1 MSTDLAIRST
11 VREAVRCFDEAKSN
25 IIAAV
30 GMLMSTQ
37 TSLDAVFKLGGH
49 RGVTIRMNRHRHS
62 EIDIDYVDLD
72 FMLKRMEQDAWTFIV
87 DRLDIWRIMSE
98 ARAKELRDWI
108 EKGELPP
115 LTEDSAMQLARG
127 YMGNLDNLL
136 NEFVTEVFDWLRP
149 RFEHGHGYNGA
160 QFRTNRWE
168 VIGPKVI
175 REMII
180 DCDDA
185 KHGKFRVRYDS
196 AQQRLSTLENLF
208 IALDGKGTTG
218 KGYRSELENAIN
230 TSKDGTGQTE
240 YFGFRACKKGTLH
253 IEFLRL
259 DLLAEFN
266 RRAGGMNF
274 GKGNGK
280 DKRS

>member
-1 MSTDLAIRST
+1 MSTDLAVHATVCEAIR
-11 VREAVRCFDEAKSN
+11 RFHDEKSN
-25 IIAAV
+25 IVVAI
-30 GMLMSTQ
+30 GMLKASQ
-37 TSLDAVFKLGGH
+37 KSLDSVFKLGGN

-62 EIDIDYVDLD
+62 EIDIDYIDLD
-72 FMLKRMEQDAWTFIV
+72 FMLKRMEQNAWTFVV

-98 ARAKELRDWI
+98 ARASELRGWI

-115 LTEDSAMQLARG
+115 LTEESAMQLARG

-136 NEFVTEVFDWLRP
+136 NEFVKEVFDWLRP
-149 RFEHGHGYNGA
+149 RMSEGCGYNGA
-160 QFRTNRWE
+160 DFKTNKWE
-168 VIGPKVI
+168 VVGPKVI
-175 REMII
+175 VEWII
-180 DCDDA
+180 DRDNA

-196 AQQRLSTLENLF
+196 AQQQLQTLENLF

-218 KGYRSELENAIN
+218 KGHRSELENAIN
-230 TSKDGTGQTE
+230 ASKDGIGRTE

-274 GKGNGK
+274 GKGK